1 MNLPDDSPSALYD
14 WNASPAPRRP
24 IDVAD
29 STFSDAVQSP
39 SAIDPS
45 QDDKRR
51 LLSLMSELGLRS
63 ASIGLPG
70 NGPRQ
75 FADAL
80 DLARE
85 LMRAQWPIDASC
97 GARASVKDVAT
108 VLDVRERSGL
118 DLEVA
123 IGVPVSPIRL
133 EADGITIDRLQ
144 EMTETSIAFAVRA
157 GARVV
162 GVLEDASRTP
172 PEVLAVVIKHLLTL
186 GATAIRVCDSV
197 GHSLPDG
204 TRTLL
209 RFVTERVKV
218 ARGDRPIRVDWHG
231 QQDRGLAL
239 ANALAAVDAGADRV
253 LASALGLGER
263 SGTVPMELLL
273 TNLRLA
279 GRWPHTLGALAEY
292 CESAAA
298 AFGVA
303 VAPAHPVV
311 GTDAFRTGTG
321 AHATALVKAL
331 RAGDRALADTVCS
344 GVPASLVGAEQRV
357 DVSPVSGL
365 SNVRWWLSQHGYD
378 AADLV
383 LMRELLLAVKQTQ
396 RVARDDELRTIA
408 DSLLAARVA
417 RS

>member
-1 MNLPDDSPSALYD
+1 MTPPDDTPSALYD
-14 WNASPAPRRP
+14 WNAPPARRRE

-29 STFSDAVQSP
+29 ATLCDGPLNP
-39 SAIDPS
+39 SAIDPAPL
-45 QDDKRR
+45 DKRR
-51 LLSLMSELGLRS
+51 LLALMSELGLRS
-63 ASIGLPG
+63 AALGHPG
-70 NGPRQ
+70 FGPRQ

-85 LMRAQWPIDASC
+85 LMRAQWAIDASC
-97 GARASVKDVAT
+97 AAHASVKDVAT

-118 DLEVA
+118 DVEIA
-123 IGVPVSPIRL
+123 IAVPVSPIRL
-133 EADGITIDRLQ
+133 EAEGISIDRLQ
-144 EMTETSIAFAVRA
+144 DVTETSIAFAVRA

-172 PEVLAVVIKHLLTL
+172 PEMLAVLIRHLLAL

-197 GHSLPDG
+197 GHATPDG
-204 TRTLL
+204 TRSLL
-209 RFVTERVKV
+209 RFAAEQVK
-218 ARGDRPIRVDWHG
+218 ARGGRAIRLEWHG

-239 ANALAAVDAGADRV
+239 ANAMAAVDAGADRV
-253 LASALGLGER
+253 HASALGLGER

-273 TNLRLA
+273 TNLRLT
-279 GRWPHTLGALAEY
+279 GRWPHTLGALTEY

-303 VAPAHPVV
+303 IAPGHAVV
-311 GTDAFRTGTG
+311 GSDAFRTGTG

-331 RAGDRALADTVCS
+331 RVGDRWLADNVCS
-344 GVPASLVGAEQRV
+344 AVPASLVGAEQRV

-378 AADLV
+378 ATDLV

-396 RVARDDELRTIA
+396 RASTDEELRVMA
-408 DSLLAARVA
+408 DDLLSARAARV
-417 RS
+417 